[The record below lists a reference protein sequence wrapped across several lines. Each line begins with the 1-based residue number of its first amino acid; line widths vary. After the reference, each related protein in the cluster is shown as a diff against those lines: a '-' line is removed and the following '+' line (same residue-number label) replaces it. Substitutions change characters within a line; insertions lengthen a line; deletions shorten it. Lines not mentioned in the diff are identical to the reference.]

1 MKKMLR
7 ISIFIIVVSIFIVF
21 KYSYQIEGILEEY
34 PNILKAFVA
43 LFTLLTTVI
52 SLVIAYKSYDNSVKQ
67 QEKDKEEKNKQFEE
81 NSDRIINSLKSD
93 LAKYTRK
100 INVFRLGYTNSD
112 VEFSELAKE
121 LSIKSNLE
129 EIEKL
134 TSQVRSSKSTELAK
148 MDEVNIV
155 NLHTASD
162 SALFLFDIYE
172 NTSRENDETFEKEI
186 IKELNKI
193 CNIVFYTSW
202 LSII

>member
-67 QEKDKEEKNKQFEE
+67 QEKKNKEKKNKQFEE

-100 INVFRLGYTNSD
+100 INVFRLGYTNSGS
-112 VEFSELAKE
+112 VA
-121 LSIKSNLE
+121 NL
-129 EIEKL
+129 K
-134 TSQVRSSKSTELAK
+134 
-148 MDEVNIV
+148 
-155 NLHTASD
+155 
-162 SALFLFDIYE
+162 
-172 NTSRENDETFEKEI
+172 I
-186 IKELNKI
+186 I
-193 CNIVFYTSW
+193 
-202 LSII
+202 

>member
-52 SLVIAYKSYDNSVKQ
+52 SLVIAYKSYDNSVKKKK
-67 QEKDKEEKNKQFEE
+67 KDKEEKNKQFEE

-134 TSQVRSSKSTELAK
+134 TSQVRSSKSTELTK

-193 CNIVFYTSW
+193 CNIVFYTS
-202 LSII
+202 

>member
-67 QEKDKEEKNKQFEE
+67 QEKKDKEKNKQFEE

-129 EIEKL
+129 EIEKKL

-193 CNIVFYTSW
+193 CNIVFYTS
-202 LSII
+202 

>member
-134 TSQVRSSKSTELAK
+134 TGSVA
-148 MDEVNIV
+148 
-155 NLHTASD
+155 NL
-162 SALFLFDIYE
+162 
-172 NTSRENDETFEKEI
+172 KI
-186 IKELNKI
+186 I
-193 CNIVFYTSW
+193 
-202 LSII
+202 

>member
-134 TSQVRSSKSTELAK
+134 TSQVRSSKSTE
-148 MDEVNIV
+148 N
-155 NLHTASD
+155 
-162 SALFLFDIYE
+162 
-172 NTSRENDETFEKEI
+172 
-186 IKELNKI
+186 NKI
-193 CNIVFYTSW
+193 QPNNLLI
-202 LSII
+202 

>member
-155 NLHTASD
+155 NLHIASD

-193 CNIVFYTSW
+193 CNIVFYTS
-202 LSII
+202 

>member
-129 EIEKL
+129 EIE
-134 TSQVRSSKSTELAK
+134 
-148 MDEVNIV
+148 
-155 NLHTASD
+155 NLHH
-162 SALFLFDIYE
+162 
-172 NTSRENDETFEKEI
+172 K
-186 IKELNKI
+186 
-193 CNIVFYTSW
+193 
-202 LSII
+202 

>member
-134 TSQVRSSKSTELAK
+134 TSQVRSSKSTELTK

-193 CNIVFYTSW
+193 CNIVFYTS
-202 LSII
+202 

>member
-134 TSQVRSSKSTELAK
+134 TSQVRSSKSTELTK

-155 NLHTASD
+155 NLHTASN

-193 CNIVFYTSW
+193 CNIVFYTS
-202 LSII
+202 

>member
-34 PNILKAFVA
+34 PNNLKAFVA

-100 INVFRLGYTNSD
+100 INVFRLGYTNSGS
-112 VEFSELAKE
+112 VA
-121 LSIKSNLE
+121 NL
-129 EIEKL
+129 K
-134 TSQVRSSKSTELAK
+134 
-148 MDEVNIV
+148 
-155 NLHTASD
+155 
-162 SALFLFDIYE
+162 
-172 NTSRENDETFEKEI
+172 I
-186 IKELNKI
+186 I
-193 CNIVFYTSW
+193 
-202 LSII
+202 

>member
-1 MKKMLR
+1 M
-7 ISIFIIVVSIFIVF
+7 
-21 KYSYQIEGILEEY
+21 
-34 PNILKAFVA
+34 
-43 LFTLLTTVI
+43 
-52 SLVIAYKSYDNSVKQ
+52 
-67 QEKDKEEKNKQFEE
+67 
-81 NSDRIINSLKSD
+81 KSD

-112 VEFSELAKE
+112 VEFS
-121 LSIKSNLE
+121 
-129 EIEKL
+129 
-134 TSQVRSSKSTELAK
+134 ELAK

-193 CNIVFYTSW
+193 CNIVFYTS
-202 LSII
+202 

>member
-134 TSQVRSSKSTELAK
+134 TSQVRSSKRTELAK

-193 CNIVFYTSW
+193 CNIVFYTS
-202 LSII
+202 

>member
-155 NLHTASD
+155 NLVLLQT
-162 SALFLFDIYE
+162 
-172 NTSRENDETFEKEI
+172 
-186 IKELNKI
+186 
-193 CNIVFYTSW
+193 
-202 LSII
+202 

>member
-7 ISIFIIVVSIFIVF
+7 ISIFIIAVSIFIVF

-100 INVFRLGYTNSD
+100 INVFRLGYTNSGS
-112 VEFSELAKE
+112 VA
-121 LSIKSNLE
+121 NL
-129 EIEKL
+129 K
-134 TSQVRSSKSTELAK
+134 
-148 MDEVNIV
+148 
-155 NLHTASD
+155 
-162 SALFLFDIYE
+162 
-172 NTSRENDETFEKEI
+172 I
-186 IKELNKI
+186 I
-193 CNIVFYTSW
+193 
-202 LSII
+202 

>member
-100 INVFRLGYTNSD
+100 INVFRLGYMNSD

-134 TSQVRSSKSTELAK
+134 TSQVRSSKSTELTK

-193 CNIVFYTSW
+193 CNIVFYTS
-202 LSII
+202 

>member
-100 INVFRLGYTNSD
+100 INVFRLGYMNSD

-134 TSQVRSSKSTELAK
+134 TSQVRSSKSTELTK

-155 NLHTASD
+155 NLHTASN

-193 CNIVFYTSW
+193 CNIVFYTS
-202 LSII
+202 